1 MSRLPADDL
10 ALLVERHATL
20 WRELDGA
27 RLFITGGTG
36 FFGRW
41 LVDSALH
48 AREALGVDLS
58 ITLLSRAPDSAL
70 TRQPHWA
77 DQPGLAWVEGDVRS
91 FAHPA
96 GSFSHIIHA
105 ATDTSPDR
113 HADGLDLLDT
123 IVGGTR
129 HVLDLAARCGARRVL
144 YASSGAVYGRS
155 RGRPLLAEDMS
166 LAPDSLDPAA
176 SYGIG
181 KRYAEHL
188 GLLLARAHG
197 IGFITARCFAF
208 VGPGLP
214 LDGHFAIGNFIRDA
228 IDSPSI
234 VLKGDGTP
242 LRSYLYGADLAAW
255 LYTLL
260 LHGSAGRA
268 YNVGA
273 EQAVTLTELAH
284 LVRDTLSPGKTVEI
298 LGTPVPGQAPD
309 SYLPDTRRARQE
321 LDLATWTPLAT
332 AIRNTADWLHRQPPP
347 QTPPQSQDSP

>member
-1 MSRLPADDL
+1 MSRLPAADL
-10 ALLVERHATL
+10 ALLAERHAPL

-48 AREALGVDLS
+48 AREALGVDLT
-58 ITLLSRAPDSAL
+58 ITLLSRAPDEAL
-70 TRQPHWA
+70 ARQPHWA
-77 DQPGLAWVEGDVRS
+77 GQPGLAWVEGDVRN

-96 GSFSHIIHA
+96 GPFSHIIHA
-105 ATDTSPDR
+105 ATDTRPDQQ
-113 HADGLDLLDT
+113 ADGLDLLDT

-155 RGRPLLAEDMS
+155 RGQPPLAEDMP

-176 SYGIG
+176 SYSIG

-188 GLLLARAHG
+188 GLLLARAQG
-197 IGFITARCFAF
+197 IGFVAARCFAF

-214 LDGHFAIGNFIRDA
+214 LDGHFAIGNFIHDA
-228 IDSPSI
+228 LAAPAI

-242 LRSYLYGADLAAW
+242 LRSYLYGADLAVW

-260 LHGSAGRA
+260 LRGNAGRA

-284 LVRDTLSPGKTVEI
+284 LVRDTLSPGKNVLI

-309 SYLPDTRRARQE
+309 SYIPDTRRARQE
-321 LDLATWTPLAT
+321 LGLATWTPLAA
-332 AIRNTADWLHRQPPP
+332 AIRNTADWLRSQPSA